1 MKILKNIIKKVL
13 TNKIGM
19 VYLKMSRGQI
29 MTHIMNEKTIIER
42 LESYL
47 ADLEKEKNVFSA
59 LKEGDKALYNETLLD
74 YFEGCF
80 VEKIKRF
87 ILDTYHAEQNEMLT
101 DLEEAEK
108 KRRAD
113 ILEEVW
119 VRG

>member
-1 MKILKNIIKKVL
+1 
-13 TNKIGM
+13 
-19 VYLKMSRGQI
+19 

-47 ADLEKEKNVFSA
+47 ADLEKEKNVFSK
-59 LKEGDKALYNETLLD
+59 LREGDKALYNETLLD
-74 YFEGCF
+74 YLEGCF
-80 VEKIKRF
+80 IEKIKRF

-101 DLEEAEK
+101 DLAKEEAEK

-119 VRG
+119 GRG